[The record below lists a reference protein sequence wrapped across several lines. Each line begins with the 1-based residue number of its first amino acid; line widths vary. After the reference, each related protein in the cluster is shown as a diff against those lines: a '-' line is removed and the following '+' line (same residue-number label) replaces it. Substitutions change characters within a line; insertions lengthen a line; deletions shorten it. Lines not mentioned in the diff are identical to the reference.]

1 MGSASA
7 FVGLA
12 VALPSVGRASAFV
25 GLAVVLPS
33 MGRASGLFCGAVQ
46 EMVAELRAESVKAN
60 PSVSSGLTVGG
71 KSPRLGLH

>member
-1 MGSASA
+1 MKSMGSASA

-12 VALPSVGRASAFV
+12 IA
-25 GLAVVLPS
+25 LPS

-46 EMVAELRAESVKAN
+46 EMVAELGAESVKAN

-71 KSPRLGLH
+71 KNPR